1 MIIKRI
7 VPSFIHLA
15 KNHKSLAFLIPYA
28 LIMVFLGLSNTVLQ
42 SDEGGETF
50 ISSTILKY
58 GIPYHQDELNSTME
72 HARVREDGL
81 FIYRTW
87 IPYYLQASSLF
98 IFGKTT
104 FAARLPFAALGVTS
118 AIALYFFTLKL
129 IRKKTVAFLATLFLI
144 SSVPALIYFRTARY
158 VGLPILLTILLLY
171 SYITIF
177 DKKKWNPWPITIIS
191 IIYFHTMYVSFAGII
206 LGVLVHFYINRK
218 STAPDNYKRV
228 TQAAIITSIFTL
240 PWLWFIFPIFEKI
253 PEFYI
258 AHGDQIDI
266 SGWRFLKHFA
276 GFIFQLNNYIFP
288 LILLPLLFMR
298 SLRTYKNEIQLC
310 LICTSSLIGVSL
322 LNTIP
327 FQQYLAGSFPLLS
340 ILLALIIIEV
350 FSVHP
355 IVRSILTT
363 TLIFTNLIHVG
374 PLLSIKETLENNS
387 KWFSKSFYMK
397 STYNTFM
404 REVKLKSVFYQH
416 LLEIR
421 NPYKGPLDKIIVFFK
436 TNGKSGD
443 SCYIDNE
450 HESLA
455 YYTEMK
461 VIHRDEIK
469 LEDVPNW
476 IVLRG
481 DYRHVVEENSPSPIA
496 QNLRKILNKHAYSK
510 IELDAP
516 AIRVNNTYDIQIH
529 RFLAPSSPDKVI
541 IYKLDHPSNNN
552 NT

>member
-7 VPSFIHLA
+7 GPSFINLA

-28 LIMVFLGLSNTVLQ
+28 CIMVFLGLSDAALQ
-42 SDEGGETF
+42 TDEGGDTY

-58 GIPYHQDELNSTME
+58 GFPYHQDEVISAME

-98 IFGKTT
+98 ILGKTT
-104 FAARLPFAALGVTS
+104 FAARLPFAVLGVTS

-129 IRKKTVAFLATLFLI
+129 IRKKNVAFLATLFLI

-158 VGLPILLTILLLY
+158 VGLPILLTVLLIY

-177 DKKKWNPWPITIIS
+177 DKKKWSPWPITIIS

-206 LGVLVHFYINRK
+206 LGVLIHFYINRK
-218 STAPDNYKRV
+218 STAPDNYKRA
-228 TQAAIITSIFTL
+228 TQAGIITSIFTL

-258 AHGDQIDI
+258 AQGDQIDI
-266 SGWRFLKHFA
+266 SSGWRFLKHFA

-288 LILLPLLFMR
+288 FILLPLLFIR

-310 LICTSSLIGVSL
+310 LICTSSLMGVSL

-327 FQQYLAGSFPLLS
+327 FQQYMAGSFPLLS
-340 ILLALIIIEV
+340 ILLALIIIEGL
-350 FSVHP
+350 SVHS
-355 IVRSILTT
+355 IVRSTLTA

-374 PLLSIKETLENNS
+374 PLLSIKETFGNNP
-387 KWFSKSFYMK
+387 KWFSKNFYMK

-404 REVKLKSVFYQH
+404 REVKLKYVFYQH
-416 LLEIR
+416 LLEIS
-421 NPYKGPLDKIIVFFK
+421 NPYKGPLDKIVAFFK
-436 TNGKSGD
+436 TNGKPGD

-455 YYTEMK
+455 YYTGMK
-461 VIHRDEIK
+461 VIHRDDIK
-469 LEDVPNW
+469 ALDNPDW

-481 DYRHVVEENSPSPIA
+481 DYRHAIEKNLPSEIA
-496 QNLRKILNKHAYSK
+496 QNLREILRKHPYSK

-516 AIRVNNTYDIQIH
+516 AIRVNNTYDIQLH
-529 RFLAPSSPDKVI
+529 LFRSPTSADKIV
-541 IYKLDHPSNNN
+541 IYKRTDY
-552 NT
+552 